1 MLRLHSSN
9 YTLHNTEN
17 TIMSFAS
24 LKKSSAAGSSL
35 AKLTQEIEKLNQP
48 QSGGGADERL
58 WKPELDKAG
67 NGYAVLRFLPAPDG
81 EDMPWAKIWSHSFK
95 GPGGQWYIENSLTTL
110 GQNDPV
116 GELNRE
122 LWNSGRESDKS
133 TARAQKRKL
142 SYYSN
147 VYVVSDP
154 AHPENEGKV
163 FLYKY
168 GKKIFD
174 KLVEAMQPAFADET
188 PLDPF
193 NLWKGADFK
202 VKIRKVDGYWNYDK
216 SEFAAPGTLGDL
228 SDDQLEKIWKQ
239 SYSLSEFED
248 KKNFKSYEQ
257 LQARLNLVLGKGSR
271 PAPVVVDESQEEV
284 TPQNWGKEV
293 SEFREKAV
301 AASPLDNE
309 EDTLSYF
316 AKLAEE
322 D

>member
-1 MLRLHSSN
+1 
-9 YTLHNTEN
+9 
-17 TIMSFAS
+17 MSFAT

-48 QSGGGADERL
+48 QAGAGADERL

-67 NGYAVLRFLPAPDG
+67 NGYAVIRFLPGPDG
-81 EDMPWAKIWSHSFK
+81 EDMPWAKIWSHAFK
-95 GPGGQWYIENSLTTL
+95 GPGGQWYIENSLTTI
-110 GQNDPV
+110 GKDDPV

-122 LWNSGRESDKS
+122 LWNSGRESDKEV
-133 TARAQKRKL
+133 ARAQKRKL

-147 VYVVSDP
+147 IYVVSDP

-228 SDDQLEKIWKQ
+228 SDDKLEKIWKQ
-239 SYSLSEFED
+239 SYSLAEFEAA
-248 KKNFKSYEQ
+248 KNFKSYED
-257 LQARLNLVLGKGSR
+257 LKKRLDLVLGKSSR
-271 PAPVVVDESQEEV
+271 PAPVVVPEEDEEV
-284 TPQNWGKEV
+284 RPQNWGKEV

>member
-9 YTLHNTEN
+9 YTLNTEN

-24 LKKSSAAGSSL
+24 LKKAAKTGNNL

-58 WKPELDKAG
+58 WKPELDKSG
-67 NGYAVLRFLPAPDG
+67 NGYAVIRFLPAPDG

-95 GPGGQWYIENSLTTL
+95 GPGGQWYIENSLTTI
-110 GQNDPV
+110 GKDDPV
-116 GELNRE
+116 GEMNRE
-122 LWNSGRESDKS
+122 LWNSGRESDKA
-133 TARAQKRKL
+133 TARTQKRKL

-147 VYVVSDP
+147 IYVVSDP

-163 FLYKY
+163 FLYRY

-216 SEFAAPGTLGDL
+216 SEFAAPATLGGLNDEE
-228 SDDQLEKIWKQ
+228 LENIWKQ

-257 LQARLNLVLGKGSR
+257 LQARLNLVLGKGTR
-271 PAPVVVDESQEEV
+271 PAPVVVDESEEEV

-293 SEFREKAV
+293 SEFREKA
-301 AASPLDNE
+301 AAAPPVE
-309 EDTLSYF
+309 AEDTLSYF
-316 AKLAEE
+316 ASLASE

>member
-1 MLRLHSSN
+1 MLRSYSSIN
-9 YTLHNTEN
+9 TLNTEN

-24 LKKSSAAGSSL
+24 LKKAASTGNSL
-35 AKLTQEIEKLNQP
+35 SKLTQEIEKLNQP
-48 QSGGGADERL
+48 QTTGADERL
-58 WKPELDKAG
+58 WKPELDKSG
-67 NGYAVLRFLPAPDG
+67 NGYAVIRFLPAPDG

-95 GPGGQWYIENSLTTL
+95 GPGGQWYIENSLTTI
-110 GQNDPV
+110 GKDDPV

-122 LWNSGRESDKS
+122 LWNSGRESDKA
-133 TARAQKRKL
+133 TARTQKRKL

-147 VYVVSDP
+147 IYVVSDP

-163 FLYKY
+163 FLYRY

-216 SEFAAPGTLGDL
+216 SEFAAPATLGKL
-228 SDDQLEKIWKQ
+228 DDTELEEIWKQ
-239 SYSLSEFED
+239 SYSLAEFEAP
-248 KKNFKSYEQ
+248 KNFKSYEQ
-257 LQARLNLVLGKGSR
+257 LQARLNLVLGKSSR
-271 PAPVVVDESQEEV
+271 TPAPVVDESEEEV
-284 TPQNWGKEV
+284 VPANWGKEV
-293 SEFREKAV
+293 TDFKAKAV
-301 AASPLDNE
+301 AAAPASGE

-316 AKLAEE
+316 ASLAEE

>member
-1 MLRLHSSN
+1 
-9 YTLHNTEN
+9 
-17 TIMSFAS
+17 MSFAS
-24 LKKSSAAGSSL
+24 LKKAASAGSTLS
-35 AKLTQEIEKLNQP
+35 KLTQEIEKLNQP
-48 QSGGGADERL
+48 QTTGADERL
-58 WKPELDKAG
+58 WKPELDKSG
-67 NGYAVLRFLPAPDG
+67 NGYAVIRFLPAPDG

-95 GPGGQWYIENSLTTL
+95 GPGGQWYIENSLTTI
-110 GQNDPV
+110 GKDDPV

-122 LWNSGRESDKS
+122 LWNSGRETDKS
-133 TARAQKRKL
+133 TARTQKRKL

-147 VYVVSDP
+147 IYVVSDP

-163 FLYKY
+163 FLYRY

-216 SEFAAPGTLGDL
+216 SEFAAPATLGKL
-228 SDDQLEKIWKQ
+228 DDTELEEIWKQ
-239 SYSLSEFED
+239 SYSLAEFEAP
-248 KKNFKSYEQ
+248 KNFKSYEQ
-257 LQARLNLVLGKGSR
+257 LQARLNLVLGKSSR
-271 PAPVVVDESQEEV
+271 TPAPVVDESEEEV
-284 TPQNWGKEV
+284 VPANWGKEV
-293 SEFREKAV
+293 TDFKAKAV
-301 AASPLDNE
+301 AAAPASGE

-316 AKLAEE
+316 ASLAEE